1 MRPIQKPRTQKDTE
15 SEQTIREKNEQ
26 TPEFEKFKRKK
37 KDRLEKLGSSFL
49 T

>member
-15 SEQTIREKNEQ
+15 SEQTTREKNEQ

-37 KDRLEKLGSSFL
+37 K
-49 T
+49 